1 MTKSASTTRR
11 PGGLARALRIA
22 RAARG
27 LKSYEVER
35 RAGIRKGYL
44 SQLENGS
51 KTPRPETLR
60 RIESALEV
68 SPTTLL
74 MLSISKEQRE
84 KIGPAVDVLSLM
96 AIKNLLQWP

>member
-1 MTKSASTTRR
+1 MTKSASTKTR
-11 PGGLARALRIA
+11 PGGLARALRIV

-27 LKSYEVER
+27 LKSYEVEQ
-35 RAGIRKGYL
+35 RAGVRKGYL

-51 KTPRPETLR
+51 KTPRPGTLR

-74 MLSISKEQRE
+74 MLSVDREQRE
-84 KIGPAVDVLSLM
+84 KMGPGINILSMIAVKD
-96 AIKNLLQWP
+96 LLQWQ